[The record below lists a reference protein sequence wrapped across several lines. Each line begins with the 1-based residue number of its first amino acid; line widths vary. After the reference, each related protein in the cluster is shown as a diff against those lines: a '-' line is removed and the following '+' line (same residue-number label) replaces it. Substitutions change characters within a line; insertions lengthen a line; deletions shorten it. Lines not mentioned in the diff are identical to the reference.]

1 MCTTEKRNELLKK
14 PMLMPKD
21 IAVLMECSHSTACRY
36 IQLINRWLADN
47 GRPILADAKG
57 KHKKIR
63 TVDYV
68 DFAGLP
74 RELMV

>member
-14 PMLMPKD
+14 KD

-47 GRPILADAKG
+47 GRPILADSKG

-63 TVDYV
+63 TVDYI
-68 DFAGLP
+68 DCAGLP